1 METLKSLLNQ
11 TLLVWKDSTAA
22 GRLGIMLLAVLLI
35 GSIVGIGIWSAQPH
49 YITLVED
56 LTSTEV
62 KLVIDALAKEGIDY
76 QPQGSGSIIAVD
88 KRDWAKAQVVVRGL
102 NVGTVTSDTI
112 EPGLFVDP
120 TTRDQM
126 INRNREQAL
135 AKQIERQ
142 SLVSQC
148 RVFLNIPQPSAF
160 VRRSPQPSASVDL
173 TVKPGFGNQQ
183 AAAIAMLVA
192 RSVADLKPENIS
204 ITDSE
209 GRIYATDTSMMHTST
224 QLDYQR
230 NQELHL
236 TQQVQT
242 QLDQMFGV
250 GNANVTV
257 STQWEFV
264 DKQVDRLVIDRD
276 DKSVIEMTE
285 TTTTGTPLA
294 TTGMGTAGS
303 ATNLTPSESAS
314 SASAG
319 RSVTEMMKS
328 TYKYPEERE
337 ISRIR
342 QPKLTSITA
351 GVMVNKAL
359 VEDGNGQVP
368 GEKLK
373 SVENL
378 VRKTLGIPVEETD
391 GIAVEFVTF
400 HEFEEDEE
408 VAGAVIPWDQ
418 INEILKNVSLG
429 VAALVALFIGF
440 RAIKKFQPE
449 TPSGAEVSQ
458 SNSSIGKLSEMVK
471 ENPEI
476 FNQII
481 ASWSS
486 AAQPAGEN
494 DEVARAA

>member
-56 LTSTEV
+56 LTSAEV
-62 KLVIDALAKEGIDY
+62 KLVIDKLAKEGIDY
-76 QPQGSGSIIAVD
+76 EPQGSGSIIAVD
-88 KRDWAKAQVVVRGL
+88 KRDWAKAQVLVREL
-102 NVGTVTSDTI
+102 NVGTVASDSM
-112 EPGLFVDP
+112 EPGMFVDP

-126 INRNREQAL
+126 INSNREKAL

-148 RVFLNIPQPSAF
+148 RVFLNVPRTSAF

-173 TVKPGFGNQQ
+173 TVKPGFSDQQ

-192 RSVADLKPENIS
+192 RSVPDLKPENIS

-236 TQQVQT
+236 IQQVQR
-242 QLDQMFGV
+242 QLDRMYGI
-250 GNANVTV
+250 GNADVTV
-257 STQWEFV
+257 STKWEFV

-276 DKSVIEMTE
+276 DKSVIEMEE

-294 TTGMGTAGS
+294 TTGSGTAGTAS
-303 ATNLTPSESAS
+303 NLTATENSS
-314 SASAG
+314 SAAAG
-319 RSVTEMMKS
+319 RSITEMMKS
-328 TYKYPEERE
+328 TYMYPEERE
-337 ISRIR
+337 ISRTR

-351 GVMVNKAL
+351 SVMVNKANRL
-359 VEDGNGQVP
+359 RRKRP
-368 GEKLK
+368 GTGRRSQSRLRIWFGMHWGCQMEA
-373 SVENL
+373 
-378 VRKTLGIPVEETD
+378 TD
-391 GIAVEFVTF
+391 GITIEFV
-400 HEFEEDEE
+400 DLPS
-408 VAGAVIPWDQ
+408 VRRRRR
-418 INEILKNVSLG
+418 SR
-429 VAALVALFIGF
+429 LVLQFPGTRSTRF
-440 RAIKKFQPE
+440 
-449 TPSGAEVSQ
+449 
-458 SNSSIGKLSEMVK
+458 
-471 ENPEI
+471 
-476 FNQII
+476 
-481 ASWSS
+481 
-486 AAQPAGEN
+486 
-494 DEVARAA
+494 